1 MLVRTLFAV
10 LLISSMPALAQT
22 KKEPVKKP
30 VPVTAPGKVQTPPVT
45 NTPITGS
52 KTVSGATPAPDDRA
66 KQWLVLVDDKN
77 YAQSWSESGKAFQNR
92 QKTDAWA
99 KEAGSRREPLGAVA
113 SRSLKSID
121 LSRSNIAV
129 IKYDSVFAH
138 KAAAV
143 ETVTLSFE
151 NGGWLV
157 TDYSVS

>member
-1 MLVRTLFAV
+1 MLVRTLLAA

-22 KKEPVKKP
+22 KKDPAKTP
-30 VPVTAPGKVQTPPVT
+30 SAVPAIAPAPK
-45 NTPITGS
+45 ITGS
-52 KTVSGATPAPDDRA
+52 KTITGATPAPDDRA

-77 YAQSWSESGKAFQNR
+77 YAQSWSEAGKAFQNR

-99 KEAGSRREPLGAVA
+99 KDAGTRREPLGAVA
-113 SRSLKSID
+113 SRGLKSID
-121 LSRSNIAV
+121 LSRSNVAV

-138 KAAAV
+138 KASAV

-151 NGGWLV
+151 NGGWVV